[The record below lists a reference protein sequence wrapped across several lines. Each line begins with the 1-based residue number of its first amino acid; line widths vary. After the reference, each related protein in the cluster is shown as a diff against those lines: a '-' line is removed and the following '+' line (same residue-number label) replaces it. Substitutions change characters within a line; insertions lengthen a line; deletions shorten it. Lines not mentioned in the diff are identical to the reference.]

1 MMIFWVGFSLFS
13 VVINEIVFFTATSHL
28 CLLALHTYFCSSV
41 FKWALI
47 KPEICFLIEHLQGLL
62 HMLLLFLEQQSVC
75 LENQKF
81 DGCCFPQRNTLD
93 YFPLIKHVVVS

>member
-28 CLLALHTYFCSSV
+28 CLLALHTYFCASV

-47 KPEICFLIEHLQGLL
+47 RPEICF
-62 HMLLLFLEQQSVC
+62 F
-75 LENQKF
+75 N
-81 DGCCFPQRNTLD
+81 
-93 YFPLIKHVVVS
+93 